1 MCFTYLTWTLFTI
14 AFPNFTFQYFQGRF
28 IFSVFRSLT
37 EVLCRWLLQLFH
49 LHSKDADNSSLM
61 WSTFSLSWWRT
72 TGKLVYFLC
81 WTFKVFLMY
90 CFFHYSLRECPGKN
104 YCGSCELILEQVYEI
119 FVQKPEQNMIIII
132 TIIIRGQ

>member
-49 LHSKDADNSSLM
+49 LHSIDADNFSLM

-81 WTFKVFLMY
+81 WTFSFPDVLLFSLFIARMSWKELLRFLWINLRA
-90 CFFHYSLRECPGKN
+90 SLWNFCSKTWT
-104 YCGSCELILEQVYEI
+104 
-119 FVQKPEQNMIIII
+119 KHDHHHHHHH
-132 TIIIRGQ
+132 